1 MTDSWLVLGPFGAVI
16 LAAVAAMTVAVRMG
30 IRRWP
35 VTSQPMAI
43 PADLQRRVQTLLS
56 RNRAAQA
63 IHEVRESTGLNLKAA
78 KVIVDTFRRGP
89 LPEPP
94 AGPYGVGS
102 PGSLAERAK
111 DLRNGGDL
119 PSAVALVCTES
130 GMTQREA
137 ELFVSILD

>member
-35 VTSQPMAI
+35 VTPQPTAI
-43 PADLQRRVQTLLS
+43 PADLQLRVRTLLS

-63 IHEVRESTGLNLKAA
+63 ICEVRESTGLNLKEA

-94 AGPYGVGS
+94 VGPYGVGS

-119 PSAVALVCTES
+119 PSAVALVCAES